1 MQKLSLKRDKPKGSG
16 ISTLKSSDS
25 SFAQRAKVKDR
36 PEYKSLGII
45 MKALYRAG
53 FKVKWKQP
61 LSKEI
66 YREIREALPQDV
78 ISSRKLYDAIGYH
91 VRSVS
96 YLLKMRPNAS
106 RYNIHGKKD
115 GVVSEA
121 ESKYAL
127 KQLLSYH
134 ADYMRD
140 RRKRQKKMITAQKVV
155 TTRKPIKPGAP
166 K

>member
-1 MQKLSLKRDKPKGSG
+1 MSKLSLKRDKPKGSG
-16 ISTLKSSDS
+16 ISTLKSNDS
-25 SFAQRAKVKDR
+25 SLKQRAKVKDR

-53 FKVKWKQP
+53 YKVKWKQP

-66 YREIREALPQDV
+66 YREIREALPPEV

-96 YLLKMRPNAS
+96 YLLKMRPNVP

-121 ESKYAL
+121 ESKHAL
-127 KQLLSYH
+127 QQLLAYH
-134 ADYMRD
+134 AEYMRD
-140 RRKRQKKMITAQKVV
+140 RRKRQKKMIVAKNVV
-155 TTRKPIKPGAP
+155 TTRKPIKPGER